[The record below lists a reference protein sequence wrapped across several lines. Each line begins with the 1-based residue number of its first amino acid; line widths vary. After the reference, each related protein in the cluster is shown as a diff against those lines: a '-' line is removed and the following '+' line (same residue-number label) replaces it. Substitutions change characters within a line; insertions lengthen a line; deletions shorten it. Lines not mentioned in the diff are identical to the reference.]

1 MKKEIA
7 ANKTIIKSA
16 PMPSSSLLVKSF
28 LCLVIFVIFLS
39 FSMSAVAQGWAVY
52 AWSGDLGSLPPGYVL
67 CDGTN
72 GTPDLRDKF
81 LVGAGLA
88 YALDDTGGTSKN
100 DLSHRHAVDDHK
112 HSINAVEAH
121 SHALTKS
128 NRMVMPGGNA
138 VLGDVTMSPAGGHD
152 HGGLTGLAA
161 PNTDYQ
167 LSAEVTNLPPY
178 HALYYVCGG
187 LPALTTTEP
196 YTFTV
201 SSGQV
206 VKIQRSMSYADL
218 AIIGLLVCIL
228 MIVVIGLIF
237 WAITRRS

>member
-1 MKKEIA
+1 MKKEID
-7 ANKTIIKSA
+7 ANKTIINKA
-16 PMPSSSLLVKSF
+16 PSPSSSLLVMF
-28 LCLVIFVIFLS
+28 LRLVIVVVCLS
-39 FSMSAVAQGWAVY
+39 FSMSAVAQGWAIY
-52 AWSGDLGSLPPGYVL
+52 AWSGDPGSLPPGYVL

-88 YALDDTGGTSKN
+88 YALDDTGGTAKN
-100 DLSHRHAVDDHK
+100 DLSHRHTVDDHK

-121 SHALTKS
+121 SHTLTKS

-138 VLGDVTMSPAGGHD
+138 VLGDVTMSPAGAHD

-167 LSAEVTNLPPY
+167 LSEVTNLPPY
-178 HALYYVCGG
+178 RAVYYVCAS
-187 LPALTTTEP
+187 LPALAAAAP

-201 SSGQV
+201 SSGEV
-206 VKIQRSMSYADL
+206 IEIQRSMSYADIAVICLL
-218 AIIGLLVCIL
+218 AGILLVA
-228 MIVVIGLIF
+228 VIGIIF
-237 WAITRRS
+237 WSITRRS